1 MSRSTEKRCC
11 FCGGARGGVYTKRDD
26 PVAGPFDCCD
36 QCDAHFRKRDEIA
49 RLERAVLAAAV
60 ELHRPHKFVD
70 HDVLEFRLRQASEAY
85 TLALENLGSGLESLA
100 GSA

>member
-1 MSRSTEKRCC
+1 MAVADKEKQRGDNLAQRC
-11 FCGGARGGVYTKRDD
+11 A
-26 PVAGPFDCCD
+26 A
-36 QCDAHFRKRDEIA
+36 
-49 RLERAVLAAAV
+49 LERAVLAEAV